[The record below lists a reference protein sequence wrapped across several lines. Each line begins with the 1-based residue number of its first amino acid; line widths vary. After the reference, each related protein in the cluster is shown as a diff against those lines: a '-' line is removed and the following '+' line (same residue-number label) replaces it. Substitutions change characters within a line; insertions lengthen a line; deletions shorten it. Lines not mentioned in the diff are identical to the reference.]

1 MRRQRSAG
9 VLWALVTVLVLGA
22 CGSKDG
28 VSVRTDGGAGTTA
41 VQADQAS
48 AQRALLTPGDLPGYE
63 PVPATASPTQAT
75 LNAAS
80 TFEECAGAAGS
91 LGADHRTALSP
102 AYFKGTSTAVSSMAI
117 VAPTESQARK
127 AMKDLSRAELAG
139 CLSNLFGSVLGLDA
153 APGTTTTT
161 EVVPGSVVKDRSVTW
176 RTTIQLA
183 MGTERVWAFS
193 DLTFVR
199 HDRTVATL
207 FDFQLGEPFPAD
219 DHARL
224 LEAMA
229 ARIG

>member
-1 MRRQRSAG
+1 MNRQVARRTLG
-9 VLWALVTVLVLGA
+9 VAVVVLVLGA

-28 VSVRTDGGAGTTA
+28 VSVRTQGGAETTA

-48 AQRALLTPGDLPGYE
+48 AQRALLTPADLPGFE
-63 PVPATASPTQAT
+63 AVTPAPSPAPAT
-75 LNAAS
+75 LDAAS
-80 TFEECAGAAGS
+80 TFEECAGAAGA

-102 AYFKGTSTAVSSMAI
+102 GYFKGQSTAVSSMAI

-139 CLSNLFGSVLGLDA
+139 CLSNLFRSVLGLDA
-153 APGTTTTT
+153 APGTSTTT
-161 EVVPGSVVKDRSVTW
+161 ELVPGSVVKDQSVTW
-176 RTTIQLA
+176 RTTIQVSV
-183 MGTERVWAFS
+183 GTERVWAFS

-199 HDRTVATL
+199 DDRTVASL
-207 FDFQLGEPFPAD
+207 FDFQLNEPFPAD

-224 LEAMA
+224 LGAMA